1 MSTALINP
9 SIVRWARERLHL
21 SADTLASKI
30 HVKEEKLLLW
40 EEGTAKPTFK
50 QAQDLARILHIPFGY
65 FFLPTPP
72 VEILAVPD
80 LRTVGDRIPGEFTV
94 DLREVLSDVLRKQD
108 WYREY
113 LREEGADPLPFIG
126 KFSIHSNVQEIAA
139 DVTATLR
146 LSLNDRDEVHTW
158 EEFLKLLMD
167 RAEDVGIWI
176 LRTGKVG
183 SNTHR
188 ILDVAD
194 FRGFAI
200 CDSIAPVV
208 FINGT
213 DAKAAQIFT
222 IVHELVHLW
231 LGKSG
236 VSDYSI
242 EPPSHPVQDRIEK
255 LCNDVAAE
263 VLVPRQMF
271 RTRWQRTLTVV
282 ENADALARYFRVST
296 IVIAR
301 RALDCRMITR
311 ADFFEFY
318 QQQVKVWRR
327 EKEDRVG
334 SGDFY
339 RVLPIANGR
348 RFTEAVLQSVY
359 SQNLLMRDGARL
371 LGITPRSL
379 GQLALRGG
387 LL

>member
-1 MSTALINP
+1 M
-9 SIVRWARERLHL
+9 
-21 SADTLASKI
+21 
-30 HVKEEKLLLW
+30 
-40 EEGTAKPTFK
+40 
-50 QAQDLARILHIPFGY
+50 
-65 FFLPTPP
+65 
-72 VEILAVPD
+72 
-80 LRTVGDRIPGEFTV
+80 
-94 DLREVLSDVLRKQD
+94 
-108 WYREY
+108 
-113 LREEGADPLPFIG
+113 
-126 KFSIHSNVQEIAA
+126 
-139 DVTATLR
+139 
-146 LSLNDRDEVHTW
+146 
-158 EEFLKLLMD
+158 LMD
-167 RAEDVGIWI
+167 RAEDVGIWM

-208 FINGT
+208 FINGA

-236 VSDYSI
+236 ISDYSI
-242 EPPSHPVQDRIEK
+242 EPPSHPVQDHIEK

-263 VLVPRQMF
+263 VLVPRLIF
-271 RTRWQRTLTVV
+271 STRWQRTLTVL
-282 ENADALARYFRVST
+282 ENADNLARYFRVST

-301 RALDCRMITR
+301 RALDCRLITR

-327 EKEDRVG
+327 EKENRGG